1 MTSVASKLRR
11 AAAAVPFLLVAAWC
25 LQAMDLDKIGETAR
39 PSADSGFIRWDD
51 KEVKILDNFHGVRF
65 LDDLWRGGMATFST
79 SSFGYDPIGSWQV
92 FSFLIDLGPFYAIW
106 ILESTRGANSWSPA
120 YMYVHPYHHEPFL
133 CGTLGPRLENDH

>member
-11 AAAAVPFLLVAAWC
+11 AAAAAPFLLVAAWC

-39 PSADSGFIRWDD
+39 PSADSGYIRWDN

-120 YMYVHPYHHEPFL
+120 YM
-133 CGTLGPRLENDH
+133 